1 MVLLVVV
8 VFDPR
13 YKLKY
18 VKFWFREWY
27 GKDKGDVMS
36 SRVRDTSKRLYM
48 ERVGQNGASSSSG
61 NGSSASLCRD
71 FDPSVGN
78 ASDHLK
84 RYNTRFKQHLVDE
97 DSVECK
103 SELDGYLWES
113 FEDPNVEG

>member
-1 MVLLVVV
+1 MLFVAV
-8 VFDPR
+8 VFDSR

-78 ASDHLK
+78 ASDHLT
-84 RYNTRFKQHLVDE
+84 RCNTRFKQHLVDE

-103 SELDGYLWES
+103 SELDRYMWQS

>member
-1 MVLLVVV
+1 MVLFVAV
-8 VFDPR
+8 VFDSR

-97 DSVECK
+97 DSVKCK

>member
-1 MVLLVVV
+1 MVLLVAV

-18 VKFWFREWY
+18 VKFCFREWY

-48 ERVGQNGASSSSG
+48 ERVGQNGVLSFSG
-61 NGSSASLCRD
+61 NGSCASLCRD

-84 RYNTRFKQHLVDE
+84 RYNTRFKQHLVDK